1 MSGSA
6 AIVLEHV
13 HRTFRTDDGHV
24 QALDGLHLDIAEGSF
39 FTLFGP
45 SGCGKTT
52 ALRAIAGLERPDGGI
67 IRIAGTT
74 VDDVERGIHVPT
86 ERRSIGMVFQSL
98 ALWPHLDARGNVAYP
113 LRIAGVGRRE
123 AAERADRM
131 LGLVDLAGL
140 GSRRVSQLSG
150 GQQQRVAIARALVRE
165 PDVLLL
171 DEPFS
176 ALDGHL
182 REQLGQEL
190 KELQRRLGLTTVYV
204 THDRHEAI
212 ALSDTVGVLRAGV
225 LVQQGSPEVLYSRPR
240 DDFVARL
247 LGPVNLVPLTSV
259 GPVRGS
265 HAQLE
270 APFGPLAVTVAADPP
285 PGRRQHTAIVRP
297 QDVRVEPVGGTTVQG
312 SASGPDADAGTAATD
327 VIGDVEAVRFR
338 GAWAELEVSV
348 SGLRLSVRAPATQR
362 PAIGARVRLHLPVDA
377 VVLLEDP
384 AADGRGLGSGP
395 GPG

>member
-6 AIVLEHV
+6 AIAL
-13 HRTFRTDDGHV
+13 DGV
-24 QALDGLHLDIAEGSF
+24 RREFVTGGGRITALDGLHLDIEQGSF

-52 ALRAIAGLERPDGGI
+52 ALRAIAGLEQPDAGA
-67 IRIAGTT
+67 IRIAGST
-74 VDDVERGIHVPT
+74 VDDVDRGIHIPT

-113 LRIAGVGRRE
+113 LRIAGIGRRE

-131 LGLVDLAGL
+131 LELVDLAGL
-140 GSRRVSQLSG
+140 GSRRISQLSG

-190 KELQRRLGLTTVYV
+190 KALQRRLGLTTVYV

-212 ALSDTVGVLRAGV
+212 ALSDTVGVMRAGV
-225 LVQQGSPEVLYSRPR
+225 LVQQASPEVLYSRPR
-240 DDFVARL
+240 DGFVARL
-247 LGPVNLVPLTSV
+247 LGPVNLIPVTSA
-259 GPVRGS
+259 GPVHGS
-265 HAQLE
+265 TAKLE
-270 APFGPLAVTVAADPP
+270 APFGPLAVTAAADPP
-285 PGRRQHTAIVRP
+285 PGRRQHIAIIRP
-297 QDVRVEPVGGTTVQG
+297 QDVRVDPVDGTTGSGWGSGHALDAGTTV
-312 SASGPDADAGTAATD
+312 TD
-327 VIGDVEAVRFR
+327 VIADVEGVRFR

-362 PAIGARVRLHLPVDA
+362 PEIGARVRLLLPVDS

-384 AADGRGLGSGP
+384 EADGGGLRGDP